1 GANDIPQFG
10 GGLYWPE
17 YDSSGVKIIDK
28 DNGRDWKRG
37 FDSNAREK
45 KLIIN
50 NIIDSLPD
58 EKAKDTLRELL
69 HSSKIKDIT
78 EYGRVVHAEMEAILA
93 CA

>member
-1 GANDIPQFG
+1 MTKNKNIIATGANDIPQFG
-10 GGLYWPE
+10 GGVYWPE

-69 HSSKIKDIT
+69 HSSK
-78 EYGRVVHAEMEAILA
+78 
-93 CA
+93 